1 PDTVKTMSTSC
12 LFRMQVST
20 WRLCYLIDNV
30 CPYAPRH
37 DQKCY
42 TSSTLSNTKNPV
54 ASLLSMPLILTSH
67 PTSRST
73 TSPAP
78 NNVYQ
83 RCPSQK

>member
-1 PDTVKTMSTSC
+1 MKILSIPNAGVHMAHGH
-12 LFRMQVST
+12 
-20 WRLCYLIDNV
+20 V

-54 ASLLSMPLILTSH
+54 ASLLSTPLVLTSH

-83 RCPSQK
+83 RCPAQK